1 MQKEIPSAGKVENV
15 LLLNKNMKNLKLKF
29 NMEDWIKILSS
40 INLKETDPETKEV
53 GGFSPSYKKEVIARN
68 EEKKIFTEF
77 LLELKK
83 KKADNKQLISDSYG
97 KEHPFPELLSLPKTK
112 NCLIESTIRNVLKN
126 IENKD
131 YYYALLKNNNQP
143 NYQELVWRMSDK
155 RNRDNVVLDYDIFKN
170 EDSFLHIFQSAI
182 ALCPP
187 AEVQSAFEYFAEEY
201 SELEKIDSKKEA
213 RDKEDEIL
221 SSFHKAMRQTDMFGN
236 GHACSIIYSLW
247 HLTDIPIRALI
258 AVTEHVKE
266 LKTKTH

>member
-1 MQKEIPSAGKVENV
+1 
-15 LLLNKNMKNLKLKF
+15 
-29 NMEDWIKILSS
+29 MEDWIKILSS
-40 INLKETDPETKEV
+40 INLKETDPEQNKL

-68 EEKKIFTEF
+68 EECKIFTEF
-77 LLELKK
+77 LSELKK
-83 KKADNKQLISDSYG
+83 KRADKSQSSTEVIGL
-97 KEHPFPELLSLPKTK
+97 PETK
-112 NCLIESTIRNVLKN
+112 NGLIVRTISSILKS